1 MDETTFLGHH
11 RQGLGGLLGIEIVS
25 ATKDRVVGEVAV
37 GPRQFTRDGVVH
49 GGLIMALADATSAC
63 GAVLNLPP
71 DCTTATIESKTNFLR
86 RGEGDLVRSVSVP
99 LHVGRT
105 TSVWRATVARGN
117 GAPIAEVTQT
127 QIVLPEARAG
137 ASAAEN
143 DAPAGPEPSKPVRR
157 RARAEVAEERKRQ
170 IFEGACRVIARKG
183 FANASMREIAAA
195 AGMPVP
201 TMYEYIRRKEDLLYL
216 IYESFMEGYRE
227 ELESIAAEPAP
238 STTKIE
244 RAIAETVRSFD
255 ENHRYI
261 KLMFQETRSLDA
273 SARRKVYELDAR
285 YIGVWR
291 ELLAALAD
299 ERGASRGQIE
309 LWANLIYFLCTVWP
323 LRYWSIG
330 GHGRN
335 AVTDSITAFVMR
347 GLDLAPGRGE

>member
-1 MDETTFLGHH
+1 M
-11 RQGLGGLLGIEIVS
+11 
-25 ATKDRVVGEVAV
+25 
-37 GPRQFTRDGVVH
+37 
-49 GGLIMALADATSAC
+49 
-63 GAVLNLPP
+63 
-71 DCTTATIESKTNFLR
+71 
-86 RGEGDLVRSVSVP
+86 
-99 LHVGRT
+99 
-105 TSVWRATVARGN
+105 
-117 GAPIAEVTQT
+117 
-127 QIVLPEARAG
+127 
-137 ASAAEN
+137 
-143 DAPAGPEPSKPVRR
+143 
-157 RARAEVAEERKRQ
+157 AEERKRQ